1 MRAQPIDD
9 LGGDAPLHDD
19 AARRGALLTGREEG
33 ATRDLLRR
41 EVEIGVLERDRRIL
55 AAELE
60 LDALAARR
68 RLRLEPAPD
77 RVRAGER
84 HGRDLGTRHERA
96 SDLRALAEDE
106 VEHAARQ

>member
-19 AARRGALLTGREEG
+19 AARRGALLTRREEG

-41 EVEIGVLERDRRIL
+41 EVEIGVVEHDRRIL

-60 LDALAARR
+60 LYALAARR
-68 RLRLEPAPD
+68 RLRLEPPPD
-77 RVRAGER
+77 SIRAGER
-84 HGRDLGTRHERA
+84 PGRDIGMRHEPVAGPRA
-96 SDLRALAEDE
+96 
-106 VEHAARQ
+106 